1 MVVPLILGFVVGL
14 GLLIA
19 ILALRPVADVAKRFA
34 LSLSTLS
41 YARSFGV
48 GGAYLLVALAVARN
62 PENLGFELESW
73 EWVVIRTLLQG
84 RLEEILVIALLLP
97 LLATLISELAFFL
110 MRAMT
115 KSEPVP
121 FSFVST
127 HVGLT
132 SEKST
137 VRRNSGN
144 ANVTDEG
151 KTKRFTEQVLVPIQ
165 CPPGGLK
172 QIIACFTTQ
181 AFTSHF
187 FGYRPY
193 SGLIGPEDSR
203 ELAEGRR
210 VVVIAKPADAL
221 DFEWMEFRTFQ
232 MKRITSS
239 CWILVRE
246 PLDRAVAR
254 QVIEERLSS

>member
-1 MVVPLILGFVVGL
+1 MRVSGNWRVVF
-14 GLLIA
+14 
-19 ILALRPVADVAKRFA
+19 RFKD
-34 LSLSTLS
+34 SSN
-41 YARSFGV
+41 R
-48 GGAYLLVALAVARN
+48 R
-62 PENLGFELESW
+62 
-73 EWVVIRTLLQG
+73 RTPY
-84 RLEEILVIALLLP
+84 EILMTASRP
-97 LLATLISELAFFL
+97 Q
-110 MRAMT
+110 RARGRRR
-115 KSEPVP
+115 EPGTGRRFRRGRGRNRRAAARRHVP
-121 FSFVST
+121 DF
-127 HVGLT
+127 
-132 SEKST
+132 
-137 VRRNSGN
+137 R
-144 ANVTDEG
+144 
-151 KTKRFTEQVLVPIQ
+151 
-165 CPPGGLK
+165 PPGGLK
-172 QIIACFTTQ
+172 QIIACLTTQ